1 MCKIAQLLY
10 LVFVAAKDRVQ
21 AIVDGRCAPVVT
33 HDDGDQSRVT
43 PGSKE
48 AEVLQY
54 QLSVMLDH
62 DPLFPHMSPWM
73 RVTFCGDYAAVCE
86 LLAGKTEEEVGLL
99 LNTRES
105 LKRMGPLHHAVAG
118 AVALCVDN
126 PDTKSYRQEVA
137 AVMPFKNG
145 HLKIVLKLITLGAEV
160 NMPDFAGQT
169 TLHLLARAELPID
182 GILKIAKALLRAGA
196 AANKQDRFGDTPLLS
211 ATLSQNFDL
220 MSLLLQYRADPF
232 IANIYDISPFSL
244 GSSHPR
250 ALQIFS
256 KFSKA
261 ACKEARAGQKEA
273 AGGNLRRCAAA
284 GCEENA
290 TKKCRGCFSVWYCST
305 ECQHGDWRGIH
316 EAVCKVRKVVK
327 KVVQ

>member
-1 MCKIAQLLY
+1 M
-10 LVFVAAKDRVQ
+10 
-21 AIVDGRCAPVVT
+21 DGRCAPVVT

-73 RVTFCGDYAAVCE
+73 RVTFCGDYAATCE
-86 LLAGKTEEEVGLL
+86 LLAGKTEEEVRQL

-196 AANKQDRFGDTPLLS
+196 AANKQDRVGTTPLLL
-211 ATLSQNFDL
+211 ATYSQNFDL